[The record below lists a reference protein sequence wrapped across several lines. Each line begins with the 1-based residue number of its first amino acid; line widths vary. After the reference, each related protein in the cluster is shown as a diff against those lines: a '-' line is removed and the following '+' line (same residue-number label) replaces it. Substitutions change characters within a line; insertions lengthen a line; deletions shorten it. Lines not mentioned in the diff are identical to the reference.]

1 MQREEKTRSSDTDEV
16 QREDQ
21 HVQNTPSRLAV
32 VANDNNKSHNTGWG
46 TGAGRGGVARGRGTT
61 LHSVMLLRV
70 PLASP
75 GMPDT
80 GIGGFRYLQVVKVT
94 SLPSAHLAEHVKRR
108 GMLLAS
114 LPGDHAS
121 AEIERRDERVRRLQQ
136 ASVIETVPFLR
147 LLRWTNK

>member
-1 MQREEKTRSSDTDEV
+1 M
-16 QREDQ
+16 
-21 HVQNTPSRLAV
+21 
-32 VANDNNKSHNTGWG
+32 
-46 TGAGRGGVARGRGTT
+46 ARGRGTT